1 MYIDTYSAYLQF
13 KYILKVNTFT
23 LNHKHIWS
31 SPCLQQLSF
40 LPPVRTTALNC
51 RSMVPSLFKMEF
63 CFLFLTF
70 WKQKYVIHVLQQ
82 FFSTQHCSK
91 IHSGHIFIVT
101 AAWQPPMQIPL
112 FTCTLSGYVGCS
124 QSGLSRVMLPQTFW
138 DMSLGC
144 SVQETL
150 WGIILTAQHLGG
162 RACSF
167 ALLQLDSL
175 KALCDLECLY
185 QLLFR
190 P

>member
-101 AAWQPPMQIPL
+101 AAWQPLCRYHCLLAHLVGMWVVPRVDL
-112 FTCTLSGYVGCS
+112 AEWCYHRHSETCLWAAVCRRLSEAS
-124 QSGLSRVMLPQTFW
+124 SWQLSIWVA
-138 DMSLGC
+138 GH
-144 SVQETL
+144 V
-150 WGIILTAQHLGG
+150 H
-162 RACSF
+162 
-167 ALLQLDSL
+167 
-175 KALCDLECLY
+175 
-185 QLLFR
+185 LLFCNLT